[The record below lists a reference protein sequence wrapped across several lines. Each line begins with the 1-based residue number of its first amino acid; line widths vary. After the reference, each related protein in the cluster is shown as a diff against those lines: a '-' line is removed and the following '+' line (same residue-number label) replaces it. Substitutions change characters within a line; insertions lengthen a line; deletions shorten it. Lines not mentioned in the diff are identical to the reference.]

1 MTLKTVINF
10 FCFLKIKELLKIKL
24 FVNNLFKKKVKL
36 EAESG
41 QKESAATSS
50 GIATLAVS
58 VLF

>member
-10 FCFLKIKELLKIKL
+10 VCFLKIKELLKIKL

>member
-41 QKESAATSS
+41 QKKSAATGS

>member
-1 MTLKTVINF
+1 MTLKKVINF
-10 FCFLKIKELLKIKL
+10 VCFLKIKELLKIKL